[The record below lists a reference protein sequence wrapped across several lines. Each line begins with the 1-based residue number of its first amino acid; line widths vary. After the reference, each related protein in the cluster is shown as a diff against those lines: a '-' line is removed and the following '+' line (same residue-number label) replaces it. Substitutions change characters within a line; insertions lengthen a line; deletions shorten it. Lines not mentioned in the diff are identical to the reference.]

1 MQCVILAGG
10 LGTRIREQSRDLPKA
25 MIPVSGKPFLF
36 HQLEWLRSQQ
46 VDRVVLSIGYR
57 GDVIVAAVG
66 DGTDFGLSVQYID
79 EGPDL
84 RGTAGALRLIAE
96 RGLLDPG
103 FFMLY
108 GDSYLPIE
116 IAPVWQTSERGRF
129 PTMTVLKNQG
139 RWDRS
144 NVVFREGELILYD
157 KDAQDP
163 AAAGMDYIDYGLFV
177 LTRDV
182 VVENIAPGAVADLAP
197 LLHRLSLERRL
208 RAHEV
213 FERFYEIGS
222 PQGLR
227 DFEDFIA
234 ANKTSRAERA
244 SS

>member
-10 LGTRIREQSRDLPKA
+10 LGTRIREQSGGLPKA
-25 MIPVSGKPFLF
+25 MIPVAGRPFIF
-36 HQLEWLRSQQ
+36 YQLEWLQRQQ
-46 VDRVVLSIGYR
+46 VERVVLSIGYR
-57 GDVIVAAVG
+57 GEDIVAAVG
-66 DGTDFGLSVQYID
+66 GGAAFGLSVHYVD

-84 RGTAGALRLIAE
+84 RGTGGALRLIAD
-96 RGLLDPG
+96 RDLLDAG

-116 IAPVWQTSERGRF
+116 IAPVWQTSQCGRF

-144 NVVFREGELILYD
+144 NVVFRDGEIVLYD
-157 KDAQDP
+157 KHVRDP

-182 VVENIAPGAVADLAP
+182 IVENVAAGGAADLAP
-197 LLHRLSLERRL
+197 LLHRLSLGRRL
-208 RAHEV
+208 RGHEV

>member
-10 LGTRIREQSRDLPKA
+10 LGTRIREQSGGLPKA
-25 MIPVSGKPFLF
+25 MIPVAGKPFVF
-36 HQLEWLRSQQ
+36 HQLEWLRRQQ
-46 VDRVVLSIGYR
+46 VERVVLSIGYR
-57 GDVIVAAVG
+57 GQAIVAAVG
-66 DGTDFGLSVQYID
+66 GGAAFGLSVQYVD

-84 RGTAGALRLIAE
+84 RGTGGALRLIAD

-116 IAPVWQTSERGRF
+116 IAPVWQTSEGGKV
-129 PTMTVLKNQG
+129 PTMTVLKNEG

-144 NVVFREGELILYD
+144 NVVFRDGALILYD
-157 KDAQDP
+157 KHAKDT

-182 VVENIAPGAVADLAP
+182 IVENVATGAAADLAP
-197 LLHRLSLERRL
+197 VLHRLSRERRL
-208 RAHEV
+208 RGHEV

-227 DFEDFIA
+227 DFEAFVA
-234 ANKTSRAERA
+234 AQAKSRAA
-244 SS
+244 SDGS